1 MSSTKKI
8 LFTIPRLTGGGA
20 ERIFLNYMRLLDP
33 ENWNIS
39 LLLVKKEGVLLSQI
53 PESVNILGLNK
64 TRTRFSLFAFIKTIN
79 RLNPELIVSTSNYLN
94 ILLLFASFFIRGN
107 PTICLYEPSMPS
119 AQINSRHF
127 PKYYFWLIKILY
139 KRADYIIAQTEEMR
153 EEIIKYFSHPKKDII
168 VTINPLDESLIQ
180 SQLVNK
186 KNPFDQEKINLIVSG
201 RISEEKGQD
210 VLVRAFKKVKEK
222 NNLYRLNIL
231 GAIGDQKYYDKLK
244 EIIHDLNLTEY
255 INILGF
261 KTNPYPYYKYADLLV
276 LPSRWEGLPNVVL
289 EALYLQTPVVVTNC
303 IPYFKKLLNE
313 GANGY
318 IVDVD
323 DVNGMAEAIISYKK
337 LKVDKETVPKV
348 NMGKIFI
355 RMISN
360 E

>member
-1 MSSTKKI
+1 MSSTKEI

-33 ENWNIS
+33 EIWNIS
-39 LLLVKKEGVLLSQI
+39 LLLVRKEGVLLNQI
-53 PESVNILGLNK
+53 PDYVNIFGLNK
-64 TRTRFSLFAFIKTIN
+64 TRTRFSLFAFIKSIN
-79 RLNPELIVSTSNYLN
+79 RLDPRLIVSTSNYLN
-94 ILLLFASFFIRGN
+94 ILLLLASFFIKGN

-119 AQINSRHF
+119 AQIFNKHF

-153 EEIIKYFSHPKKDII
+153 EEIIKYFSHPKKDIV

-180 SQLVNK
+180 SQLVGK
-186 KNPFDQEKINLIVSG
+186 KNPFDQEQINIIVSG

-210 VLVRAFKKVKEK
+210 ALVRAFKYVIEK

-244 EIIHDLNLTEY
+244 EIIQDLNLTE
-255 INILGF
+255 NIEFLGF

-303 IPYFKKLLNE
+303 IPYFEKLLKK
-313 GANGY
+313 GINGY

-323 DVNGMAEAIISYKK
+323 NSDGLAEAIINYKN
-337 LKVDKETVPKV
+337 LKVDKGTVPKV
-348 NMGKIFI
+348 NMEKIFK
-355 RMISN
+355 RMISY